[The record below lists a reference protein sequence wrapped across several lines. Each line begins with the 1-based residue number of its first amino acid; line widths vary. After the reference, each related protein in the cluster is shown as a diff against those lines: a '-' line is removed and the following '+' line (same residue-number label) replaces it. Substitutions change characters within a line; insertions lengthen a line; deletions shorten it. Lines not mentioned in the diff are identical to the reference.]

1 MLVRCG
7 MARPVVVD
15 IDLGYNAIMEEIE
28 KLSKAS
34 LVVGIQEKAKT
45 HVQTKKS
52 RTQKAG
58 LSVAEYAAKNEFGT
72 NTIPERSFMRTSFDE
87 NINRIEKVT
96 SDQYGKIID
105 GSSNLSQGLGII
117 GQVITGLIQTK
128 IRQITFPP
136 NSPATIAMKGS
147 SKPLIDFGQ
156 MIASV
161 TYAIR
166 NRK

>member
-1 MLVRCG
+1 

-15 IDLGYNAIMEEIE
+15 IDLGYDAIMQEIE
-28 KLSKAS
+28 ALSKAQ
-34 LVVGIQEKAKT
+34 LLVGIQEGAKT
-45 HVQTKKS
+45 KAQTKKG

-72 NTIPERSFMRTSFDE
+72 RTIPQRSFMRTAFDE
-87 NINRIEKVT
+87 NLNFIEET
-96 SDQYGKIID
+96 AAIEYGRIID
-105 GSSNLSQGLGII
+105 GEIDLAQGLGEL
-117 GQVITGLIQTK
+117 GQTIVGLIQRK
-128 IRQITFPP
+128 IRQIVFPP
-136 NSPATIAMKGS
+136 NSPETIARKGS

-166 NRK
+166 KKS